1 MGILVK
7 EPKLGDIALPRR
19 SGGVARAGGEMLDLR
34 NQIMYF
40 TLVDL
45 FTEKTPIQ
53 KNRRVKSGSDGFN
66 AKVNRYCGVSH
77 IMTRIYR
84 VIEINARIYRVAI
97 KTYRFCMVT

>member
-1 MGILVK
+1 MSDRYVTRVRYGLCPSDFRP
-7 EPKLGDIALPRR
+7 EQLRCD
-19 SGGVARAGGEMLDLR
+19 GGEMLR

-97 KTYRFCMVT
+97 KTYRICMVT